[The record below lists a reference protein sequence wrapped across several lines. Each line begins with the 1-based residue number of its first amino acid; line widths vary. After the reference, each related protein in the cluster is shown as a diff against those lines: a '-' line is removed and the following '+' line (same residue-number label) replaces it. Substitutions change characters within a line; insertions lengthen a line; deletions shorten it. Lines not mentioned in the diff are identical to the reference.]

1 MEVKTLINIIK
12 QIGGLML
19 LKTTSRHS
27 GEKFYLRKFCL
38 IIISLAL
45 VSIHIN
51 AQNWWT
57 QKSQIPTPRAAAPA
71 CVIDNKIYVIG
82 GYSPSFGNFAVN
94 EVYDPSTDTWQ
105 TKSPLPQA
113 RGYLSCAVV
122 NGIIYAIG
130 GGYPTATKRVDA
142 YDPLTDTWTQKADML
157 SVRRSAQ
164 ACVVDGMIYN
174 IGGNHGVTQPSP
186 ACEAYDPLT
195 DTWTAKTNM
204 PAGGGNLAATVYN
217 GFIYTFGGSNNST
230 WSPFSYVFEYN
241 PQTDSWVQKQNMPTA
256 RFGMQACT
264 YGNKIYLI
272 GGGQSQNTALGT
284 VEVYDPVNDT
294 WEQGD
299 NMPII
304 SVFLTGAIV
313 NDKIYVIGGTSNW
326 TTGVLNV
333 WEYSPPVIPV
343 ELTSFTATANGK
355 EVTLYWTTATEL
367 NNHGFEIQRKALYG
381 DFVTIAFVK
390 GQGTTT
396 QQNKYSFADKNL
408 DEGKYSY
415 RLKQIDYGGEFSYS
429 STVEVDVRMLDK
441 FALDQNYPNPF
452 NPSTTIGYV
461 LQKRSNTKLTLLN
474 ALGEEIAIL
483 LNEEQDKGYHKVEF
497 DGSKLTSGVYFYKL
511 QGGNFVET
519 KKMILLR

>member
-142 YDPLTDTWTQKADML
+142 YDPL
-157 SVRRSAQ
+157 
-164 ACVVDGMIYN
+164 
-174 IGGNHGVTQPSP
+174 
-186 ACEAYDPLT
+186 
-195 DTWTAKTNM
+195 
-204 PAGGGNLAATVYN
+204 
-217 GFIYTFGGSNNST
+217 
-230 WSPFSYVFEYN
+230 
-241 PQTDSWVQKQNMPTA
+241 TDSWVQKQNMPTA

-415 RLKQIDYGGEFSYS
+415 RLKQMDYGGEFSYS